1 MELFYGVNENRDTDP
16 LCIEASDSQIFQL
29 DKGFLSW
36 IVTAFK
42 ITLVPRAYSKCFIIY
57 ILCYIQC
64 ILTIHSYNYS
74 DSELL
79 QRAGPDG
86 LLYILFER
94 CLIILTSMMVIVSLC
109 IALPI
114 NFHGN
119 MQGDSATFSHT
130 TLSNLEPTSSWIWV
144 HTILILSYLPVGGLV
159 MRRCLKQV
167 LS

>member
-1 MELFYGVNENRDTDP
+1 MELFYGVNDNRDTDP
-16 LCIEASDSQIFQL
+16 LCIEASINSQFSHL
-29 DKGFLSW
+29 DRGFLSW
-36 IVTAFK
+36 IVTAFR
-42 ITLVPRAYSKCFIIY
+42 ITSVYRQS
-57 ILCYIQC
+57 ILHVFMYVYFHRIRMVY
-64 ILTIHSYNYS
+64 SYNCS
-74 DSELL
+74 DEELL

-94 CLIILTSMMVIVSLC
+94 CLIILTIMMLVVSLC

-130 TLSNLEPTSSWIWV
+130 TLSNLDPSSSLIWV
-144 HTILILSYLPVGGLV
+144 HTILILSYLPVGSFV

-167 LS
+167 SQ

>member
-1 MELFYGVNENRDTDP
+1 MQ
-16 LCIEASDSQIFQL
+16 CIS
-29 DKGFLSW
+29 
-36 IVTAFK
+36 
-42 ITLVPRAYSKCFIIY
+42 IIY
-57 ILCYIQC
+57 
-64 ILTIHSYNYS
+64 SYNYS
-74 DSELL
+74 DNELL

-94 CLIILTSMMVIVSLC
+94 CLIILTSMMVLVSLC

-119 MQGDSATFSHT
+119 MQGDNGDSATFSHT
-130 TLSNLEPTSSWIWV
+130 TLSNLDPTSSWIWV